1 MKKVIKLYKQPE
13 VKTCFMLASWPGIGN
28 VSLIA
33 TRYLIEKLNALEI
46 GEIDAPAFF
55 EPLSVAVRDNIVEV
69 PRFPESKFYYWQ
81 DAQGEKGLVLF
92 IAEEQP
98 VSKGHELVSCVLDAA
113 RELHVA
119 RIYSCAAAVTHIH
132 HSEEP
137 KVWGAATKKKLL
149 GELKEYG
156 VILRGNLR
164 IAGLNGLILG
174 MARERDLEG
183 ICLLGEVP
191 SYAIQVANPSA
202 SVAVLKVLT
211 NMLDIPVDLA
221 ELIQLA
227 KKSSEEMD
235 KLAKQATAEFID
247 QFTEPIWER
256 DEGEE

>member
-1 MKKVIKLYKQPE
+1 MKRITKLYRQPNP
-13 VKTCFMLASWPGIGN
+13 KSCFMLAAWPGIGN

-33 TRYLIEKLNALEI
+33 ASYLIEKLNAVEI
-46 GEIDAPAFF
+46 GEIDASAFF
-55 EPLSVAVRDNIVEV
+55 EPTSVAVRDNIVEA

-81 DAQGEKGLVLF
+81 DAQDEKGLVLF
-92 IAEEQP
+92 TCEEQP
-98 VSKGHELVSCVLDAA
+98 DSKGHELLSCVLDAA
-113 RELHVA
+113 QKLKVA
-119 RIYSCAAAVTHIH
+119 RIYSCAAAVTRIH

-137 KVWGAATKKKLL
+137 KVWGAATKRELL
-149 GELKEYG
+149 DELRGYR

-174 MARERDLEG
+174 MARERNLEG

-191 SYAIQVANPSA
+191 SYAIQVANPKA